1 MRENDFP
8 DVQSTLG
15 KRKEEEKM
23 KLRKIGA
30 AFLAAAMLV
39 GSCLTASAADI
50 PQETCTVEY
59 KQMSQELGV
68 EASVEKVGSKR

>member
-1 MRENDFP
+1 MRENHFP
-8 DVQSTLG
+8 DVQSALG

-50 PQETCTVEY
+50 P
-59 KQMSQELGV
+59 
-68 EASVEKVGSKR
+68 

>member
-39 GSCLTASAADI
+39 GS
-50 PQETCTVEY
+50 
-59 KQMSQELGV
+59 
-68 EASVEKVGSKR
+68 